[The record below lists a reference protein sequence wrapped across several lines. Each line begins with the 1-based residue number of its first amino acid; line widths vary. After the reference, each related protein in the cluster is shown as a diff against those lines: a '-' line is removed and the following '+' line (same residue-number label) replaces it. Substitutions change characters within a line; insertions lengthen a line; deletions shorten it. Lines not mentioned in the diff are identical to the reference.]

1 MPTSQKNK
9 AILFNPVGK
18 DNITKSRIKQFW
30 SENGAMNVQNL
41 TDAAQVYAQ
50 IFKEF
55 KPLAH
60 RPFAVSV
67 PIGRTQPRDVWRK
80 FGNRFRTI
88 PAVQHG
94 EIEQDAECG
103 TVRLEPLGID

>member
-41 TDAAQVYAQ
+41 TDAAQKIIYEAWEADTADGMVC
-50 IFKEF
+50 
-55 KPLAH
+55 LAKQALTLS
-60 RPFAVSV
+60 PFCLDAYNILAEWDCEPTRVFRRQFILSHA
-67 PIGRTQPRDVWRK
+67 TLADSSNWR
-80 FGNRFRTI
+80 
-88 PAVQHG
+88 
-94 EIEQDAECG
+94 
-103 TVRLEPLGID
+103 

>member
-1 MPTSQKNK
+1 MERLLDTYHFRDAQK
-9 AILFNPVGK
+9 
-18 DNITKSRIKQFW
+18 
-30 SENGAMNVQNL
+30 EAMNLARIGNKYL
-41 TDAAQVYAQ
+41 ADTEPWKLAKTDMARV
-50 IFKEF
+50 
-55 KPLAH
+55 AH
-60 RPFAVSV
+60 DHEPRFADH
-67 PIGRTQPRDVWRK
+67 GK

>member
-41 TDAAQVYAQ
+41 TDAAQKIIYEAW
-50 IFKEF
+50 EADTAA
-55 KPLAH
+55 LSH
-60 RPFAVSV
+60 
-67 PIGRTQPRDVWRK
+67 
-80 FGNRFRTI
+80 
-88 PAVQHG
+88 
-94 EIEQDAECG
+94 
-103 TVRLEPLGID
+103 